1 MCRVRKVRNGGGG
14 GGQGLHADIRFSLRK
29 SEGARHILNNNFSC
43 A

>member
-14 GGQGLHADIRFSLRK
+14 GQGLPADIRFSLRK